1 MAAAY
6 QMGYRVAMIVA
17 GAVPLVLADLYNWNV
32 SYAVMAA
39 LMGFGIAGVLFAP
52 REKAHSIRPIPVG
65 DTPSRPRWEVLEWIA
80 RLILIAAAA
89 MVVGSGLTAQA
100 GPLNALLGLFGLGT
114 DGQAA
119 IADERR
125 RIAEAGFYAYQ

>member
-39 LMGFGIAGVLFAP
+39 LMGFGVAGVLFAP

-80 RLILIAAAA
+80 RLILIAAVIF
-89 MVVGSGLTAQA
+89 MPRGIWGLCA
-100 GPLNALLGLFGLGT
+100 
-114 DGQAA
+114 D
-119 IADERR
+119 IAERR
-125 RIAEAGFYAYQ
+125 RRRAKQAGAAPLEERT